1 MTQGRGDGPATTTP
15 EGSDGHLLPKQ
26 ILEYLWEDGNR
37 EEDVIRTIVIGMSG
51 TTMLSFGDALSP
63 RQLRQIV
70 FLLVEWRKAPSP

>member
-15 EGSDGHLLPKQ
+15 EDSDGHLLHKQ

-51 TTMLSFGDALSP
+51 TTMLSFGDPLSP
-63 RQLRQIV
+63 RQLWQIV
-70 FLLVEWRKAPSP
+70 FLLVEWRKAPSR